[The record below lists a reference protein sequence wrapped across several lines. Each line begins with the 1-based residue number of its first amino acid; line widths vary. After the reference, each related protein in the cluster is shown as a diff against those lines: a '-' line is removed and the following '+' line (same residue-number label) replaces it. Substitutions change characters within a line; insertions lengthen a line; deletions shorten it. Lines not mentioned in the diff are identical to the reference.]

1 MKLSEFIV
9 LDEAE
14 KKRAVMNN
22 AVALASRTL
31 PGFVIFLFQIEDY
44 YIETYCNVEDKK
56 VEEYCILPDTNAIR
70 HYLELIPI
78 DDLLN

>member
-9 LDEAE
+9 LDVAE

-22 AVALASRTL
+22 AVVLATRTS
-31 PGFVIFLFQIEDY
+31 PGQVVFLFQIEDY
-44 YIETYCNVEDKK
+44 YVEAYCNEADKS

-70 HYLELIPI
+70 HYLEFIKI

>member
-22 AVALASRTL
+22 AAALASRTS
-31 PGFVIFLFQIEDY
+31 PGLIIFLFQIEDY
-44 YIETYCNVEDKK
+44 YVEAYCNVEDKS
-56 VEEYCILPDTNAIR
+56 VEQYWILPNTDAIR
-70 HYLELIPI
+70 HYLEGISI
-78 DDLLN
+78 DDLLT